1 MGPVET
7 LKGNGILASGDKMK
21 NSLCVSGRV
30 RFILTDVKTGAVD
43 VGPWVKNI
51 VPLSGRTAIA
61 RRLVNA
67 AALENEGMITY
78 GAVGTGI
85 TVPTNSDTTLGTELA
100 RKLAAT
106 RTNTDNKIT
115 IWIFFTTAEANGS
128 LKEFGLF
135 GEAASATADSGTLFQ
150 RVLIDKVK
158 DNTKTLT
165 VESIVEIT

>member
-1 MGPVET
+1 
-7 LKGNGILASGDKMK
+7 MK

-30 RFILTDVKTGAVD
+30 RFILTDVKTGAVE

-67 AALENEGMITY
+67 ASLANEGIITY

-85 TVPTNSDTTLGTELA
+85 TVPVAADTTLATELA
-100 RKLAAT
+100 RKLAST
-106 RTNTDNKIT
+106 RTNTDNT
-115 IWIFFTTAEANGS
+115 IIVRIFFTTAEANGS

-135 GEAASATADSGTLFQ
+135 GEAASATANSGTLFQ

-158 DNTKTLT
+158 DSNMTLT
-165 VESIVEIT
+165 VESEITIT